1 MKYIGKIFEQY
12 PVNFPIDNEL
22 TIIHGAN
29 GSGKTQILNLLNEY
43 FTKERENILFFPY
56 NRILTIKDEQLLS
69 VYTMLKVIGENDLFS
84 KYGLKYELVD
94 NLNAYY
100 EYPIFSGFFQL
111 INFVCNIML
120 GPDNQIVL
128 IDEIEN
134 NLSITIQRNLIKD
147 LIEIKKIKK
156 LIVTTHSPSI
166 LSDLWIYA
174 VNANDCV
181 QL

>member
-1 MKYIGKIFEQY
+1 
-12 PVNFPIDNEL
+12 
-22 TIIHGAN
+22 
-29 GSGKTQILNLLNEY
+29 
-43 FTKERENILFFPY
+43 
-56 NRILTIKDEQLLS
+56 
-69 VYTMLKVIGENDLFS
+69 
-84 KYGLKYELVD
+84 
-94 NLNAYY
+94 
-100 EYPIFSGFFQL
+100 
-111 INFVCNIML
+111 ML